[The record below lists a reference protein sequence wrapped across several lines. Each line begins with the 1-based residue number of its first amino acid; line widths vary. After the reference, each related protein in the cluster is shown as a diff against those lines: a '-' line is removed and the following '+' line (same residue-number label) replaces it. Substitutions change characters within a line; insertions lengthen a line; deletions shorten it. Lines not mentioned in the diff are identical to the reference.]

1 MLPVYINK
9 VHYARRACFNNDKK
23 QFPVVFFPHSSL
35 LNFGLIA
42 VPYFTE
48 KQKETRLD

>member
-1 MLPVYINK
+1 MLPVHINK
-9 VHYARRACFNNDKK
+9 VHYAQRACFNNNKTS
-23 QFPVVFFPHSSL
+23 FLLFFSPHSSL